1 MKAERACLAGPL
13 YKSAGLFCLNSEE
26 EEKKKKRSLLQEAKR
41 ALKLR
46 GDTHLYRKV
55 KEVIGHSNGKEIH

>member
-26 EEKKKKRSLLQEAKR
+26 EEKKKK
-41 ALKLR
+41 
-46 GDTHLYRKV
+46 DLYSKKQ
-55 KEVIGHSNGKEIH
+55 KEL